1 MVLADLRRPAARRGR
16 TEEARL
22 APAGGSG
29 AQTRVRGRGLSSQPE
44 DAMGWE
50 LLGRVPAREL
60 RGAREQAHWAVQVIA
75 ASGESCLA
83 HAADTSHTAMT
94 WDAALGSLVGRALPG
109 EPACR
114 VAVRVADLTL
124 CLLGPESEA
133 FGRIELAGR
142 TLDEA
147 YRWTAQSL
155 REATRSARPA
165 TLVHP
170 GFELPA
176 HPLALGGRFERSAG
190 LGELAHWYANAD
202 AALRRLARETRG
214 AGPVLCWPHHFDIAT
229 LIEIARA
236 PAGGAACTVG
246 AGLSPGDAS
255 CEEPY
260 VYVNHW
266 PATARRALPPLAA
279 GEWITGSWVGA
290 VLRGSELVAAGDASD
305 QEGLLRAFLASAIDA
320 SRALALEAAP
330 GAV

>member
-1 MVLADLRRPAARRGR
+1 
-16 TEEARL
+16 
-22 APAGGSG
+22 
-29 AQTRVRGRGLSSQPE
+29 
-44 DAMGWE
+44 MGWE
-50 LLGRVPAREL
+50 LLGRISPREL

-94 WDAALGSLVGRALPG
+94 WEAELGSFVGHLLPG

-124 CLLGPESEA
+124 CVLGPGSEA
-133 FGRIELAGR
+133 YARIELANR

-147 YRWTAQSL
+147 YRWTAQSV
-155 REATRSARPA
+155 REATRRAQPV

-176 HPLALGGRFERSAG
+176 HPLAQGGRFERAAG
-190 LGELAHWYANAD
+190 LGELALWYANAA
-202 AALRRLARETRG
+202 AALRRLVRETRG

-229 LIEIARA
+229 LITMARA
-236 PAGGAACTVG
+236 ADGGASCTVG
-246 AGLSPGDAS
+246 AGLSPGDAT
-255 CEEPY
+255 CDEPY

-279 GEWITGSWVGA
+279 GEWVTEGWVGA
-290 VLRGSELVAAGDASD
+290 ALRGSEIVAAGDASD
-305 QEGLLRAFLASAIDA
+305 QEGLLRAFLASAIDE
-320 SRALALEAAP
+320 SRALALAAAP
-330 GAV
+330 GAG